1 MMRKRISGFG
11 LCWLIVALG
20 MGLIFKAPAIVSA
33 DEATADALVDE
44 GRLYLAQQDIVSAN
58 DCFRRALLEDEA
70 NREANVFYA
79 VTRLI
84 VILYGPE
91 FSAFLDRAGITAEGR
106 DVYNWTADWTR
117 DGAGE
122 VLLPPDTP
130 WSGEVVDFLVNTVVP
145 EIDGALDN
153 LDRIRF
159 PFELVLEPA
168 EILSGEQLEVDDG
181 DVLLYRAALHAAKS
195 LIQIVA
201 SYDLDMDIY
210 DLSLRL
216 QEEFLSINDDILGLY
231 PSLLNLN
238 SPDHLL
244 PAKEAIGNAIELYYL
259 ASTAIREET
268 DDQVDD
274 FITFDYESLT
284 EEEAFRNVLADV
296 KASLSGPAR
305 IGEDE
310 VERPLLLDLTRFF
323 DDSFALR
330 DMLPL
335 FDWDNSLIPCTL
347 PDPTFNLMLPELTM
361 DTVNETLHLPVPL
374 YGTVICPECTYGSM
388 VIEAYSEGD
397 LKDIIILD
405 EPGDFSLSVPV
416 GEEIWMWSYWDRDD
430 NGYYNIGD
438 AYGGSYVNINVMTE
452 ECRHPDFFPFVMGT
466 VCLGD
471 MDGDDDSDSG
481 DVAMFA
487 DAFGATACSG
497 DCPADLDGDL
507 EVDGRDLFMMGAS
520 LTQFNCY

>member
-1 MMRKRISGFG
+1 MMRKWKRGFG
-11 LCWLIVALG
+11 LCWLMVALG
-20 MGLIFKAPAIVSA
+20 MGLFFKAPATVSA
-33 DEATADALVDE
+33 DEAAADALVVQ
-44 GRLYLAQQDIVSAN
+44 GRLSLAQQDIVSAN
-58 DCFRRALLEDEA
+58 DCFRKALLEDEA
-70 NREANVFYA
+70 HQEANVFYA
-79 VTRLI
+79 VTRLM
-84 VILYGPE
+84 VLLYGPE
-91 FSAFLDRAGITAEGR
+91 CSALLDRAGVTAEGR
-106 DVYNWTADWTR
+106 DIYNWTADWTR
-117 DGAGE
+117 DGAGD

-130 WSGEVVDFLVNTVVP
+130 WSGEVVDFLVNTVVA

-153 LDRIRF
+153 LGRVQS
-159 PFELVLEPA
+159 PFELLLEPA
-168 EILSGEQLEVDDG
+168 EILSGEPLEVDDG
-181 DVLLYRAALHAAKS
+181 DVLLSRAALHAVKS

-201 SYDLDMDIY
+201 SYDLDMDVY
-210 DLSLRL
+210 DLVLRL

-231 PSLLNLN
+231 PTLLNLN

-244 PAKEAIGNAIELYYL
+244 PAKEAIGNAIDVYYL
-259 ASTAIREET
+259 ASEAIRGET

-274 FITFDYESLT
+274 FITFDSESLA
-284 EEEAFRNVLADV
+284 EEEVFRNELADV

-323 DDSFALR
+323 DDSFGLR

-335 FDWDNSLIPCTL
+335 FDRDNSLIPCSL

-361 DTVNETLHLPVPL
+361 DAVNEMLHLPVPL

-388 VIEAYSEGD
+388 VIEAYSGGD

-416 GEEIWMWSYWDRDD
+416 GEEIWIWSYWDLDD
-430 NGYYNIGD
+430 NGYYSIGD
-438 AYGGSYVNINVMTE
+438 AYGGSYANINVMTE

-471 MDGDDDSDSG
+471 MDGDDDSDGG

-487 DAFGATACSG
+487 DAYGVASCSG
-497 DCPADLDGDL
+497 DCPADLDGDQ
-507 EVDGRDLFMMGAS
+507 EVDGRDLFMMAAS